1 MTSVQIEDFAT
12 NYTPSIEFRY
22 GKHFITR
29 MGLFITSW
37 KVVSR
42 REIQKT
48 RLQEETTTQSEGVC
62 PIKGIGCL
70 VVKWDLKGLK
80 NFPGL

>member
-1 MTSVQIEDFAT
+1 
-12 NYTPSIEFRY
+12 
-22 GKHFITR
+22 

>member
-48 RLQEETTTQSEGVC
+48 RLQEGLKKILPYFTFDGA
-62 PIKGIGCL
+62 P
-70 VVKWDLKGLK
+70 LKGYYHSE
-80 NFPGL
+80 P